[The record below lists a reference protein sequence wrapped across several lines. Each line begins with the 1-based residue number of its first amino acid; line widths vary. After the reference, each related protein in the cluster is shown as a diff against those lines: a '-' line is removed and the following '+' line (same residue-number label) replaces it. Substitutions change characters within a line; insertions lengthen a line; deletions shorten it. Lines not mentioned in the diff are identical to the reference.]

1 LKDQIARFAAN
12 ESTALVRG
20 ESGVGKELV
29 ARAIHF
35 NSPRREKP
43 FVCLNCAALTET
55 LLESELFGHEK
66 GAFTGAT
73 DRKPGKFEQAHGGTV
88 FLDEVGEMSPQIQA
102 KFLRVLEGQS
112 FERVGG
118 HTTVTVDVRV
128 VAATNRDLE
137 QAVRDNEFRRDLFFR
152 LNILDIEVPPL
163 RDRRDDIAELV
174 THFLNLSASR
184 HGSPTKNVHP
194 EALDVLVQYD
204 WPGNV
209 RELRNTIE
217 RAVAIAQGNEIT
229 LEDVRFSRLDDGTPS
244 PVLEDIY
251 KPLSLKEIERRHIQA
266 TLQFTRWVKRETA
279 RILGIERSTLDR
291 KLKTYDLERPQDL

>member
-1 LKDQIARFAAN
+1 
-12 ESTALVRG
+12 
-20 ESGVGKELV
+20 
-29 ARAIHF
+29 
-35 NSPRREKP
+35 
-43 FVCLNCAALTET
+43 
-55 LLESELFGHEK
+55 
-66 GAFTGAT
+66 
-73 DRKPGKFEQAHGGTV
+73 
-88 FLDEVGEMSPQIQA
+88 
-102 KFLRVLEGQS
+102 
-112 FERVGG
+112 
-118 HTTVTVDVRV
+118 
-128 VAATNRDLE
+128 
-137 QAVRDNEFRRDLFFR
+137 
-152 LNILDIEVPPL
+152 
-163 RDRRDDIAELV
+163 
-174 THFLNLSASR
+174 
-184 HGSPTKNVHP
+184 
-194 EALDVLVQYD
+194 VLVQYD